1 MVGRRSML
9 APLKFHLYFIGL
21 YCMDNFTSQRCTQT
35 TIGLMISS
43 ALICSSTVNANSTA
57 DVLVVTATE
66 NSDTEPRGYAAKTQ
80 STATKSS
87 ASLLET
93 PQFVSVIKREQMD
106 TLPSESL
113 SQALRY
119 SAGVTSE
126 KYGAFGS
133 GIDFSKMRGFDAD
146 YYLDGLRV
154 IGNSGIWGPQIDS
167 WTLNSIEAVHGPSSA
182 LYGQGGAGGVINMQ
196 SRRPTAQ
203 GSHQIQFQK
212 GNFDN
217 NAVRFDSTDALND
230 DETLLYR
237 INGLALSSDSQVNSS
252 KQSRYLLAPSITW
265 QPSDEFSWTV
275 LSQYQRD
282 PHMGH
287 YNTLPAQGIGLLPN
301 SNGKLDLTQNYS
313 EPQHEKSE
321 RTQWSITSLVD
332 YQITPSF
339 TFKQNMRYSDV
350 DTHIKRDFTRG
361 FLAGDRLL
369 TAVYQDSPSKSKTLV
384 ADNQLVYKLTLGSVN
399 HELLSGFDYQTGKLD
414 KDWWGSQTV
423 SFDPWIKPH
432 HPEFQPYPVSRTS
445 TTQRFDRYGIY
456 LQDQLSWQQWDLILS
471 GRYDWSY
478 LDTDNNLT
486 KTTQKNDT
494 SAWSQ
499 RIGLT
504 YAFESG
510 FSPWISISDS
520 FDPVLGTDA
529 EGHSFIPT
537 ESKQTELGLKYQN
550 QSGDLMLSLAAYE
563 LEQKNVTTHNPLNPD
578 YYNQTGKVR
587 SRGIDFESR
596 IAITPSLN
604 MMLNYAYTD
613 NKITESQDLS
623 VLNKHPVQVPKNS
636 GSVWVDY
643 RFHSPYLDGALVG
656 VGVRYLGETWGDNTN
671 TFKVPAVWLGDIS
684 VRYQMDALVPELV
697 GMELGVTVSNIT
709 NKSYIASCTSATYCS
724 IGTDRT
730 LLTTLNYYF

>member
-1 MVGRRSML
+1 MH
-9 APLKFHLYFIGL
+9 KFTHRTYTLSTL
-21 YCMDNFTSQRCTQT
+21 SLLVC
-35 TIGLMISS
+35 
-43 ALICSSTVNANSTA
+43 ALICSNTANAKPKT

-66 NSDTEPRGYAAKTQ
+66 NQGQEPIGYASKTQ

-87 ASLLET
+87 ATLLET

-106 TLPSESL
+106 TLPSESI

-126 KYGAFGS
+126 KFGAFGG
-133 GIDFSKMRGFDAD
+133 GIDFSKIRGFDAD

-154 IGNSGIWGPQIDS
+154 IGNSGIWGPQVDS

-196 SRRPTAQ
+196 SRRPSANE
-203 GSHQIQFQK
+203 SHQIQFQK

-217 NAVRFDSTDALND
+217 NAVKFDTTGAMND

-237 INGLALSSDSQVNSS
+237 MNGLALSTDSQVNSS

-265 QPSDEFSWTV
+265 QPNEKLNWTV
-275 LSQYQRD
+275 LSQYQHD
-282 PHMGH
+282 PHIGH
-287 YNTLPAQGIGLLPN
+287 YNTLPAQAIGLLPN
-301 SNGKLDLTQNYS
+301 PNGKLDFTQNYS
-313 EPQHEKSE
+313 DPKHEKST
-321 RTQWSITSLVD
+321 RTQWSVTSLVD
-332 YQITPSF
+332 YQVSSSVTL
-339 TFKQNMRYSDV
+339 KQNMRYSDV

-369 TAVYQDSPSKSKTLV
+369 TAVYQDSPSKSKTFV
-384 ADNQLVYKLTLGSVN
+384 ADNQLVYKVKTGDIR
-399 HELLSGFDYQTGKLD
+399 HELLTGFDFQTGKLD

-423 SFDPWIKPH
+423 SFDPWVKPH
-432 HPEFQPYPVSRTS
+432 HPEFKPYPVSRTS
-445 TTQRFDRYGIY
+445 TTQRFDRYGVY

-478 LDTDNNLT
+478 LDTDNNLSH
-486 KTTQKNDT
+486 TTQKNDT

-499 RIGLT
+499 RVGLT
-504 YAFESG
+504 YAFEND
-510 FSPWISISDS
+510 FSPWISFSDS

-529 EGHSFIPT
+529 DGKSFIPT
-537 ESKQTELGLKYQN
+537 ESKQAEVGLKYQSDN
-550 QSGDLMLSLAAYE
+550 LMASVAAYE

-578 YYNQTGKVR
+578 YYNQTGKIR
-587 SRGIDFESR
+587 SRGVDFESR
-596 IAITPSLN
+596 MALTPSVN
-604 MMLNYAYTD
+604 VMVSYAFTD

-623 VLNKHPVQVPKNS
+623 VLNKHPVQVPKHS
-636 GSVWVDY
+636 GSAWVDY
-643 RFHSPYLDGALVG
+643 RFHSPYLEGALVG

-684 VRYQMDALVPELV
+684 ARYQMDALAPELT
-697 GMELGVTVSNIT
+697 GMELGLTVSNVT
-709 NKSYIASCTSATYCS
+709 NKSYVASCTSSTYCS
-724 IGTDRT
+724 IGTNRT
-730 LLTTLNYYF
+730 LLATLNYYF